1 VRDHR
6 VLLVFVVL
14 TACAERPRAGHSQ
27 SASDTSTSSPLVVT
41 PRRDTALPR
50 AGSVA
55 IAIPVPAAEQ
65 ALGRYLGASVDGA
78 PNPSLRDTIDKCPV
92 DAQVEPIFTL
102 AAFRVLSSADRGPD
116 TAVVR
121 AWVVM
126 VAQEEGDPHVA
137 DRHVVTVRV
146 ANDTLHWTMVRDA
159 ASNRWFVCGISA
171 EGYDFGHY
179 GDTANSTFTPAGMT
193 WRSIRSLADSIRRQV
208 QPQARSRS
216 SSGAL

>member
-1 VRDHR
+1 LRDHR
-6 VLLVFVVL
+6 VLLTFVVL
-14 TACAERPRAGHSQ
+14 TACAERPRAGHSR
-27 SASDTSTSSPLVVT
+27 SANDTSTSSPPVVT
-41 PRRDTALPR
+41 PQRDPAQ
-50 AGSVA
+50 AGSLT

-65 ALGRYLGASVDGA
+65 TLNRFLGASAEGA

-102 AAFRVLSSADRGPD
+102 AAFRVLSSAARGPD
-116 TAVVR
+116 TAVAR
-121 AWVVM
+121 AWVVT

-159 ASNRWFVCGISA
+159 ASNRWFVCGIST

-179 GDTANSTFTPAGMT
+179 GDNAHSTFTPAGMT

-208 QPQARSRS
+208 QPQAR
-216 SSGAL
+216 